1 MSLLKDASLPELRTY
16 LHIQLVCLIAS
27 VVLLIATDLPLG
39 LHYLAVSWWLYI
51 AILTGIIGAIFYHAV
66 LCKSTDRQIYERAV
80 LIYGSLSIILLSY
93 MLLFG

>member
-1 MSLLKDASLPELRTY
+1 MSILKDATTNELRAY

-39 LHYLAVSWWLYI
+39 VHFFTVSWWLYF
-51 AILTGIIGAIFYHAV
+51 AILASIIAAVFYHGV
-66 LCKSTDRQIYERAV
+66 LCKSVERQVYERAV

-93 MLLFG
+93 MLIFG